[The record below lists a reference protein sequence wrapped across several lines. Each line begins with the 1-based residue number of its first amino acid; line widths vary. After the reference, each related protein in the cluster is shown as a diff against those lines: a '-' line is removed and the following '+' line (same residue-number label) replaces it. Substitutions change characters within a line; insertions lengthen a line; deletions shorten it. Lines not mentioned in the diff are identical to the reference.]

1 MWSVLSTN
9 WAFESDAF
17 QFEIKAVNKA
27 DNKADNKTVNKTVN
41 KAVNYAMISTMI
53 PDMMNAFYK
62 ASLTT
67 LSAP

>member
-1 MWSVLSTN
+1 VLSTN
-9 WAFESDAF
+9 WAFERDAF
-17 QFEIKAVNKA
+17 QFEIKA
-27 DNKADNKTVNKTVN
+27 VN

-62 ASLTT
+62 ATLTT

>member
-27 DNKADNKTVNKTVN
+27 DNKTVNKAVN

>member
-1 MWSVLSTN
+1 VLSSN

-17 QFEIKAVNKA
+17 QFEIKAV
-27 DNKADNKTVNKTVN
+27 NKADNKTVNKTVN

>member
-17 QFEIKAVNKA
+17 QFEIKAV
-27 DNKADNKTVNKTVN
+27 NKADNKTVNKTVN

>member
-27 DNKADNKTVNKTVN
+27 DNKTVN

>member
-1 MWSVLSTN
+1 VLSTN

-17 QFEIKAVNKA
+17 QFEIKAV
-27 DNKADNKTVNKTVN
+27 NKADNKTVNKTVN

>member
-1 MWSVLSTN
+1 MWSVLSTH
-9 WAFESDAF
+9 WACESDAF

-27 DNKADNKTVNKTVN
+27 DNKADN

>member
-1 MWSVLSTN
+1 VWSVLSTN

-27 DNKADNKTVNKTVN
+27 HNKTDNKADNKT
-41 KAVNYAMISTMI
+41 VNYAMISTMI